1 MRLDDIPTA
10 SRRPAHARPSAVVER
25 IRALRPS
32 RRTVLRALLLGAA
45 AAALVP
51 LDWYLTRRE
60 AGAAPSA
67 DGDDK
72 SEFTTCAPENY
83 DEEANNWPSGGRA
96 VCYGGWRRGSRPCSG
111 GWHREGRF
119 DDGGDTADS
128 TRVTTSCHGR
138 NAWRWN
144 GFRCS
149 DAVTT
154 VTYADGTE
162 YSGLTIAACALDE
175 STGPGDGI
183 PYPGD
188 GGDAS
193 PEPGAGGSGDDSG
206 RTRDR
211 DRGDDREPSGLGSLL
226 G

>member
-1 MRLDDIPTA
+1 MRFDDIPTA
-10 SRRPAHARPSAVVER
+10 ARRPAHARPSAVAER

-60 AGAAPSA
+60 AGAAPA
-67 DGDDK
+67 EEGDR
-72 SEFTTCAPENY
+72 SEFTTCAPESY

-119 DDGGDTADS
+119 ADGDSTADS

-154 VTYADGTE
+154 VTFADGTE
-162 YSGLTIAACALDE
+162 YSGLTIAACALDD
-175 STGPGDGI
+175 SAGPGDGI
-183 PYPGD
+183 PYPGEDGDAEAEPD
-188 GGDAS
+188 GGDV
-193 PEPGAGGSGDDSG
+193 E
-206 RTRDR
+206 RVR
-211 DRGDDREPSGLGSLL
+211 DDREPSGLGSLL